1 MADQLERMNDDQSG
15 AAADIRD
22 ETIRLTAAAGQA
34 GIPLKL
40 FGGLAVWLTCPTVRD
55 GPFARTYAD
64 MDFAVTASA
73 SKRARSFLEAEGYVG
88 DQFFNR
94 LHGATRLYYSAPDGG
109 WSVDIIVDQLVMS
122 HRLDLRTRLAGPGP
136 TVPLADLLL
145 TKLQVWEITR
155 KDLVDALCLLADHPL
170 GDGTNAAAVDGSVEA
185 IGLDRV
191 RGVLASDWGF
201 CHTVE
206 RNLGKLVELAVEQP
220 LPDAPFN
227 AAAQVERLCRVIDE
241 APKSVGWRARARV
254 GEKVR
259 WYETPE
265 EVRH

>member
-1 MADQLERMNDDQSG
+1 MNDEPIH

-22 ETIRLTAAAGQA
+22 ESVRLAAAAGRA

-40 FGGLAVWLTCPTVRD
+40 FGGLAVWLTCPSVRD
-55 GPFARTYAD
+55 GPFARPYAD

-73 SKRARSFLEAEGYVG
+73 AKKTRSFLEAEGYVA

-136 TVPLADLLL
+136 TIPIADLLL

-155 KDLVDALCLLADHPL
+155 KDLGDALCLLADHPL
-170 GDGTNAAAVDGSVEA
+170 SDSEDQGTVDGSVQA

-191 RGVLASDWGF
+191 RRVLTSDWGF

-206 RNLGKLVELAVEQP
+206 RNLGKALDLATEQP
-220 LPDAPFN
+220 LPGTPFN
-227 AAAQVERLCRVIDE
+227 VAAQVERLRQVIDE

-265 EVRH
+265 EVHH

>member
-1 MADQLERMNDDQSG
+1 M
-15 AAADIRD
+15 
-22 ETIRLTAAAGQA
+22 
-34 GIPLKL
+34 KL
-40 FGGLAVWLTCPTVRD
+40 FGGLAVWLSSPSVRD
-55 GPFARTYAD
+55 GPFARAYAD
-64 MDFAVTASA
+64 MDFALTASA
-73 SKRARSFLEAEGYVG
+73 SKRARSFLEAEGYIG

-94 LHGATRLYYSAPDGG
+94 LHGATRLFYGAPDGR
-109 WSVDIIVDQLVMS
+109 WSVDVIVDQLVMS

-136 TVPLADLLL
+136 TIPLADLLL

-155 KDLVDALCLLADHPL
+155 KDLGDALCLLADHPL
-170 GDGTNAAAVDGSVEA
+170 IDDANPAAVDGPVEA
-185 IGLDRV
+185 IGIDRV

-206 RNLGKLVELAVEQP
+206 RNLAKVLELATEEP

-227 AAAQVERLCRVIDE
+227 VPAQVERLRQAIDK

>member
-1 MADQLERMNDDQSG
+1 MNDEPVP

-22 ETIRLTAAAGQA
+22 ESIRLTGAADRA

-40 FGGLAVWLTCPTVRD
+40 FGGLAVWLTCPSVRD
-55 GPFARTYAD
+55 GPFARAYAD
-64 MDFAVTASA
+64 MDFAVTASGA
-73 SKRARSFLEAEGYVG
+73 KKARAFLEEEGYIG
-88 DQFFNR
+88 DRFFNR

-109 WSVDIIVDQLVMS
+109 WSVDIIVDQLAMS

-136 TVPLADLLL
+136 TIPIADLLL

-155 KDLVDALCLLADHPL
+155 KDLGDALCLLADHPL
-170 GDGTNAAAVDGSVEA
+170 SDDEGRGAVDGSVLA
-185 IGLDRV
+185 IGLDRF
-191 RGVLASDWGF
+191 RRVLASDWGF

-206 RNLGKLVELAVEQP
+206 RNLGKVLDLATEQP
-220 LPDAPFN
+220 LPDAPFSV
-227 AAAQVERLCRVIDE
+227 AVQVERLRRVIDE

>member
-1 MADQLERMNDDQSG
+1 MNDASA

-22 ETIRLTAAAGQA
+22 ECVRLTAAAARA
-34 GIPLKL
+34 GVPLKL
-40 FGGLAVWLTCPTVRD
+40 FGGMGVWLTCPSVRD
-55 GPFARTYAD
+55 GPFARPYAD

-73 SKRARSFLEAEGYVG
+73 AKGARSFLESEGYIA

-94 LHGATRLYYSAPDGG
+94 LHGATRLYYSTADGS
-109 WSVDIIVDQLVMS
+109 WSIDIVVDQLTMS

-136 TVPLADLLL
+136 TIPMADLLL
-145 TKLQVWEITR
+145 TKLQVWEINR
-155 KDLVDALCLLADHPL
+155 KDLGDALCVLADHPI
-170 GDGTNAAAVDGSVEA
+170 GDDGDQGAVNGSVEA
-185 IGLDRV
+185 IDLDRI
-191 RGVLASDWGF
+191 RRLLSSDWGF

-206 RNLGKLVELAVEQP
+206 RNLGKALELATEAP
-220 LPDAPFN
+220 LTDPPFDVV
-227 AAAQVERLCRVIDE
+227 AQVERLRRAIDE

>member
-1 MADQLERMNDDQSG
+1 MNDDPFP
-15 AAADIRD
+15 AADDIRD
-22 ETIRLTAAAGQA
+22 ESARLTAAAGQA

-40 FGGLAVWLTCPTVRD
+40 FGGLAVWLTCPSVRD
-55 GPFARTYAD
+55 GPFARRYAD

-73 SKRARSFLEAEGYVG
+73 AKRARSFLEAEGYVA

-94 LHGATRLYYSAPDGG
+94 LHGATRLFYAAPDGR
-109 WSVDIIVDQLVMS
+109 WSIDVIVDQLVMS
-122 HRLDLRTRLAGPGP
+122 HRLDLRTSLGGPGP
-136 TVPLADLLL
+136 TLPLADLLL
-145 TKLQVWEITR
+145 SKLQVWEITR
-155 KDLVDALCLLADHPL
+155 KDLGDALCLLADHPL
-170 GDGTNAAAVDGSVEA
+170 DDDAKPAAIDGSVEA
-185 IGLDRV
+185 IGLDRIG
-191 RGVLASDWGF
+191 RVLASDWGF

-206 RNLGKLVELAVEQP
+206 RNLDKIRDLASEQP
-220 LPDAPFN
+220 LPDSPFDV
-227 AAAQVERLCRVIDE
+227 ATQVERLRQAIDQ

>member
-1 MADQLERMNDDQSG
+1 MNDEPSRLAG
-15 AAADIRD
+15 DIRD
-22 ETIRLTAAAGQA
+22 EAARLTGAAGRA
-34 GIPLKL
+34 GISMKL
-40 FGGLAVWLTCPTVRD
+40 FGGLAVWLTCPSVRD
-55 GPFARTYAD
+55 GPFARPYAD
-64 MDFAVTASA
+64 MDFAVAASA
-73 SKRARSFLEAEGYVG
+73 SKKARSFLEAEGYIG

-94 LHGATRLYYSAPDGG
+94 LHGATRLFYGAPDGR

-136 TVPLADLLL
+136 TIPLADLLL

-155 KDLVDALCLLADHPL
+155 KDLGDALCLLADHPL
-170 GDGTNAAAVDGSVEA
+170 GDDANPAVVGGSVEA
-185 IGLDRV
+185 VGLDRV
-191 RGVLASDWGF
+191 RRVLASDWGF

-206 RNLGKLVELAVEQP
+206 RNLGKVLELATEQP
-220 LPDAPFN
+220 LRDAPFN
-227 AAAQVERLCRVIDE
+227 VPAQVERLRQVIDE

>member
-1 MADQLERMNDDQSG
+1 MNDEPSRFAG
-15 AAADIRD
+15 DIRD
-22 ETIRLTAAAGQA
+22 EAVRLTDAAGRA
-34 GIPLKL
+34 GISMKL
-40 FGGLAVWLTCPTVRD
+40 FGGLAVWLASPSVRD
-55 GPFARTYAD
+55 DPFARQYAD
-64 MDFAVTASA
+64 LDFAVTASA
-73 SKRARSFLEAEGYVG
+73 AKQARSLLEAEGYIG

-94 LHGATRLYYSAPDGG
+94 LHGATRLFYGAPDGH
-109 WSVDIIVDQLVMS
+109 WSVDVIVDQLVMS
-122 HRLDLRTRLAGPGP
+122 HRLDLRTRLAGPSP
-136 TVPLADLLL
+136 TIPLADLLL

-155 KDLVDALCLLADHPL
+155 KDLGDAVCLLADHPL
-170 GDGTNAAAVDGSVEA
+170 GDDANPAAVDGSVEA

-206 RNLGKLVELAVEQP
+206 RNLGRVLDLATEQP

-227 AAAQVERLCRVIDE
+227 VPSQVERLRQVIHE

>member
-1 MADQLERMNDDQSG
+1 MNDDPSPS
-15 AAADIRD
+15 AVDIRD
-22 ETIRLTAAAGQA
+22 ECVRLTAAIGRAGL
-34 GIPLKL
+34 PLKL
-40 FGGLAVWLTCPTVRD
+40 FGGLAVWLTSPSVRD
-55 GPFARTYAD
+55 GPFARAYAD

-73 SKRARSFLEAEGYVG
+73 AKGARSFLEAEGYVG

-122 HRLDLRTRLAGPGP
+122 HRLDLRTRLAGLGP
-136 TVPLADLLL
+136 TIPLADLLL

-155 KDLVDALCLLADHPL
+155 KDLGDALCVLADHPL
-170 GDGTNAAAVDGSVEA
+170 GDDPKPGAVDGSVEA
-185 IGLDRV
+185 IGLDRI

-206 RNLGKLVELAVEQP
+206 RNLGKVLDLATEQP
-220 LPDAPFN
+220 LADTPFDV
-227 AAAQVERLCRVIDE
+227 AAQVERLRRVIDE

>member
-1 MADQLERMNDDQSG
+1 MNDDPSP
-15 AAADIRD
+15 AADDIRD
-22 ETIRLTAAAGQA
+22 ESVRLTAAAGHA
-34 GIPLKL
+34 GLPLKL
-40 FGGLAVWLTCPTVRD
+40 FGGLAVWLTCPRVRD
-55 GPFARTYAD
+55 GPFARPYAD

-73 SKRARSFLEAEGYVG
+73 ARKARSFLEAEGYVA

-94 LHGATRLYYSAPDGG
+94 LHGATRLFYAAPDGR

-122 HRLDLRTRLAGPGP
+122 HRLDLRTRLGGPGP
-136 TVPLADLLL
+136 TLPLADLLL
-145 TKLQVWEITR
+145 SKLQVWEITR
-155 KDLVDALCLLADHPL
+155 KDLGDALCLLADHPL
-170 GDGTNAAAVDGSVEA
+170 DDDAKPAAVDGSVEA

-206 RNLGKLVELAVEQP
+206 RNLGKVRDLTTEQP
-220 LPDAPFN
+220 LPDSPFDV
-227 AAAQVERLCRVIDE
+227 ATQVERLREVIDA

>member
-1 MADQLERMNDDQSG
+1 MNDEPTG
-15 AAADIRD
+15 FAGDIRD
-22 ETIRLTAAAGQA
+22 EAVRLTDAAGRA
-34 GIPLKL
+34 GISLKL
-40 FGGLAVWLTCPTVRD
+40 FGGLAVWLTCPSVRD
-55 GPFARTYAD
+55 GPFARPYAD
-64 MDFAVTASA
+64 MDFAVMASA
-73 SKRARSFLEAEGYVG
+73 VKKAKSFLEAEGYVA

-94 LHGATRLYYSAPDGG
+94 LHGATRLFYGAPDGR
-109 WSVDIIVDQLVMS
+109 WSVDVIVDQLVMS
-122 HRLDLRTRLAGPGP
+122 HRLDLRMRLGGPGP
-136 TVPLADLLL
+136 TLPLADLLL

-155 KDLVDALCLLADHPL
+155 KDLGDALCVLADHPL
-170 GDGTNAAAVDGSVEA
+170 GDDATPAAIDGSVDA

-191 RGVLASDWGF
+191 RRVLASDWGF

-206 RNLGKLVELAVEQP
+206 RNLGKVRDLAAEQP
-220 LPDAPFN
+220 LPVTLFDV
-227 AAAQVERLCRVIDE
+227 AAQVERLRQVIDE